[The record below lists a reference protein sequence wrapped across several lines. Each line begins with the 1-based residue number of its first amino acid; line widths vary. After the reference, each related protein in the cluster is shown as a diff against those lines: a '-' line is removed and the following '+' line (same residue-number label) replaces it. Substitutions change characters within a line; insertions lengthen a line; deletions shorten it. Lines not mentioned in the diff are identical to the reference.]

1 MRGAIE
7 TLYTGICSISEYR
20 AVEDKVTK
28 ITAFKEV
35 LIYKDYPC
43 RVSFNSIHKADS
55 SGIIT
60 GASQSVKLFICS
72 RVDINPGSKI
82 TVVQNGFTGEYK
94 SSGVPAIYS
103 NHQEVLLEIFKE
115 FA

>member
-20 AVEDKVTK
+20 AVEDKITK
-28 ITAFKEV
+28 ITVFKEV

-43 RVSFNSIHKADS
+43 RISFNSIQKADS

-60 GASQSVKLFICS
+60 AAHQSVKLFICS
-72 RVDINPGSKI
+72 RVKIRPGSKI
-82 TVVQNGFTGEYK
+82 TVVQNGFTCEY
-94 SSGVPAIYS
+94 SCSGAPAVYS
-103 NHQEVLLEIFKE
+103 NHQEVVLEIFKD
-115 FA
+115 FT